1 MLKQSILKLSR
12 LNKQI
17 IAASTDF
24 FIILFSFLTSALII
38 QEQSY
43 FSLNYSIYSFL
54 VSSLCIYIFFM
65 MGVYKSVLRFI
76 DLTLIY
82 LLLISILIS
91 TLFISFFTVLFF
103 FTGVVSNLPTV
114 NLGILVLLISGSSI
128 VTVRLIA
135 NRLLTDGR
143 FFKKV
148 IIYGA
153 GSAGGSLLGR

>member
-1 MLKQSILKLSR
+1 
-12 LNKQI
+12 
-17 IAASTDF
+17 
-24 FIILFSFLTSALII
+24 
-38 QEQSY
+38 
-43 FSLNYSIYSFL
+43 
-54 VSSLCIYIFFM
+54 M

-143 FFKKV
+143 FLKK
-148 IIYGA
+148 
-153 GSAGGSLLGR
+153 